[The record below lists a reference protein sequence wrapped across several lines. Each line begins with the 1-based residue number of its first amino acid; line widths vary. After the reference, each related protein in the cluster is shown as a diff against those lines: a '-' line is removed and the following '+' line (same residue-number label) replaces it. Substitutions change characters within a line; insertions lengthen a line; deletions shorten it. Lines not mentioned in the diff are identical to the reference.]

1 MRNASDVI
9 TVLDADGTIRYDS
22 PAVERVLGYKPEE
35 RIGTNALDYLHPND
49 TNLGFGILK
58 LMDGIGRDAQDTAI
72 VQTIV
77 ELAHI
82 LGLEVVGEGVET
94 NEQAE
99 WLREMG
105 CYVGQG
111 FYFARPLPPEAISR
125 FLENN
130 FCL

>member
-1 MRNASDVI
+1 
-9 TVLDADGTIRYDS
+9 
-22 PAVERVLGYKPEE
+22 
-35 RIGTNALDYLHPND
+35 
-49 TNLGFGILK
+49 
-58 LMDGIGRDAQDTAI
+58 MDGIGRDAQDTAI

-94 NEQAE
+94 DEQAE

-105 CYVGQG
+105 CDVGQG
-111 FYFARPLPPEAISR
+111 FYFARPLQPEAISR